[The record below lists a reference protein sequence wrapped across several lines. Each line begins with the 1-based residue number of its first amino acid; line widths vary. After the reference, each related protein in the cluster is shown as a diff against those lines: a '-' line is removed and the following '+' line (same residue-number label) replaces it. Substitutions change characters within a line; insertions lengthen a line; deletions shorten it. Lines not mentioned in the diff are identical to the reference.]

1 MTECSRRP
9 LGESLTRLL
18 RDRGKA
24 LARTEFRRGWNEP
37 IDLRLLFTNNSAIST
52 IFRRGARLLVTRK
65 SNESKRCIFSFL
77 VVLVTLVGFLFSS
90 HFVNNSTSRSRS
102 ARRFRFRSL
111 FSASIRD
118 ESPPCPTFIRDAFP
132 SIRSNRFLSSSTTR
146 NLWGEKRKNIQ
157 LIQLMALFRFLRGS

>member
-52 IFRRGARLLVTRK
+52 IFRRGARLLVIRK
-65 SNESKRCIFSFL
+65 S
-77 VVLVTLVGFLFSS
+77 
-90 HFVNNSTSRSRS
+90 
-102 ARRFRFRSL
+102 
-111 FSASIRD
+111 D
-118 ESPPCPTFIRDAFP
+118 ESMYI
-132 SIRSNRFLSSSTTR
+132 FLSCCSCYVGWLFFQVISLIILRVDHDLPVAFDFDPCFPLRFETSLRLVPPSSAMLFLPFDR
-146 NLWGEKRKNIQ
+146 IDSSLLPRLEICGGRK
-157 LIQLMALFRFLRGS
+157 GKTSS

>member
-52 IFRRGARLLVTRK
+52 IFRRGARLLVIRK
-65 SNESKRCIFSFL
+65 SDESMYIFLSCCSCY
-77 VVLVTLVGFLFSS
+77 VGRIFSS

-118 ESPPCPTFIRDAFP
+118 ESPPCLHPRCFSFH
-132 SIRSNRFLSSSTTR
+132 SIESIPLFFHDSKFVG
-146 NLWGEKRKNIQ
+146 GEKEKHPADPVDGAI
-157 LIQLMALFRFLRGS
+157 

>member
-24 LARTEFRRGWNEP
+24 LARTEFRRAGTSRSTFDYYSRIIPQFRQFFAEGHAFS
-37 IDLRLLFTNNSAIST
+37 LQEKATN
-52 IFRRGARLLVTRK
+52 
-65 SNESKRCIFSFL
+65 RCTFSFL
-77 VVLVTLVGFLFSS
+77 VVLVTLVGSLFSS